1 MKTFFKPDGSKP
13 PRMRWLR
20 LEVAIAFC
28 VAVALLAGCGGEAE
42 PEPAPT
48 TAAAPATTAAP
59 VDPDAEK
66 RGGVLQL
73 GTPQPIQ
80 TLDPHQFGIYNN
92 RNAWPGLFSGL
103 TRYTEELEPVPDL
116 AVSWDFDEAGTAW
129 TFHLREGVQ
138 FHNGQP
144 FTAADVKYSLDRLLH
159 PDTSA
164 GVYAEAVSTIEEVE
178 VVDDQTVILHL
189 SAPSAILLAGLA
201 RAMIIPDG
209 SGDTIAQEGIGTG
222 PFVMVDYVCR
232 RAPDHDS
239 ERKLLGGRLAL
250 TSMES
255 K

>member
-1 MKTFFKPDGSKP
+1 MRTFFKPDGSKP

-116 AVSWDFDEAGTAW
+116 AVSWD
-129 TFHLREGVQ
+129 V
-138 FHNGQP
+138 
-144 FTAADVKYSLDRLLH
+144 
-159 PDTSA
+159 
-164 GVYAEAVSTIEEVE
+164 
-178 VVDDQTVILHL
+178 
-189 SAPSAILLAGLA
+189 
-201 RAMIIPDG
+201 
-209 SGDTIAQEGIGTG
+209 
-222 PFVMVDYVCR
+222 
-232 RAPDHDS
+232 
-239 ERKLLGGRLAL
+239 
-250 TSMES
+250 
-255 K
+255 